1 MRDLLYKNLT
11 SADRSRRMI
20 ASSEITDKEGVHSV
34 VRRHFY
40 CMIKQVEKADVV
52 KPAPYL
58 YVLKERN
65 TRQKREHFF
74 CKVKGSL
81 LAVNKDKFFLVVFVH
96 TLSIQLTATEKL
108 SEQIG

>member
-20 ASSEITDKEGVHSV
+20 SSSEVTDKEGVHSV
-34 VRRHFY
+34 VRRHFA
-40 CMIKQVEKADVV
+40 CMVRQVASPDVK
-52 KPAPYL
+52 KPDPYF

-65 TRQKREHFF
+65 TLQKRERFF

-81 LAVNKDKFFLVVFVH
+81 VAVNRGRFFLIVFMH
-96 TLSIQLTATEKL
+96 TLTIQLTASEKL
-108 SEQIG
+108 TGKTG